1 MLHPSV
7 AAEFREGGGG
17 AARKATEGNDP
28 KISII
33 LIDGSV
39 TDQLHKSYVLL
50 KH

>member
-7 AAEFREGGGG
+7 AAEFREGGG